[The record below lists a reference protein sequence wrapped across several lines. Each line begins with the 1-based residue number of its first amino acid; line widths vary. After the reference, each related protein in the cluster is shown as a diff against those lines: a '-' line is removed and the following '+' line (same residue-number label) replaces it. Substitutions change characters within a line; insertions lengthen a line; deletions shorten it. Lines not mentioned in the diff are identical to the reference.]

1 MSLKLLKKSEVLEKT
16 SVSHSTL
23 YSLIREKTFPQP
35 VKIGKRS
42 AWPLSE
48 IDLVCA
54 AWVRGADDSE
64 LREMVAQIEAA
75 RRSKSPSQV

>member
-1 MSLKLLKKSEVLEKT
+1 MSLKLLKKSEVIEKT
-16 SVSHSTL
+16 SVSHSSL
-23 YSLIREKTFPQP
+23 YGFIREKTFPTP
-35 VKIGKRS
+35 IKIGKRS

-64 LREMVAQIEAA
+64 LRELVSKIEAA
-75 RRSKSPSQV
+75 RKSPSQA